1 MFNHEG
7 EIILFEHEEQERMV
21 LCEVLFHHQKQ
32 FHEEYI
38 EEFKIRVIDDEFLI
52 YNSASDSK
60 DFKERFNKHVLT
72 PDRIKECE
80 AARRLFSHGRSK

>member
-1 MFNHEG
+1 MGDSMGNKNSTKDKEERHMA
-7 EIILFEHEEQERMV
+7 ILAKPSNRMV
-21 LCEVLFHHQKQ
+21 KV
-32 FHEEYI
+32 
-38 EEFKIRVIDDEFLI
+38 
-52 YNSASDSK
+52 SASDSK